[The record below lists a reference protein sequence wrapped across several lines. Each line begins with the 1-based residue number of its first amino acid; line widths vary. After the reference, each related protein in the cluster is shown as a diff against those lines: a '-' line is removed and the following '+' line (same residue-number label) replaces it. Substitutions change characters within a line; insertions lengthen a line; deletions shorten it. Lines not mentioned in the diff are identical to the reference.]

1 MTVAAPADVA
11 RPPGQDLFGHPRGLS
26 VLFATEMWE
35 RFSYYGM
42 ASLLS
47 LYLVKYL
54 LLEGHVEH
62 ILGYT
67 AVKAAMES
75 VFGRLDTQPFA
86 AQLIGLYTG
95 LAYFTPVLGG
105 YIADRYVG
113 QRITAVVGA
122 LLMACG
128 HFLMAF
134 ESMLFFALGFLI
146 LGMGAFKPNVS
157 TQVGSLYAPGDERRT
172 RAYSIYYLGINIG
185 AFLAPL
191 VCGELSEA
199 YSPHYGFTAAGIG
212 MLVATAIY
220 VHGMRWLPPDE
231 LHRERADPTLAAA
244 AHAPL
249 KPKEKNAIAGLL
261 GIFALTTFFWATWDQ
276 QSITIPL
283 WAADFTDRSLAI
295 GTWTRDIPASW
306 FLALNPLMIFILTP
320 LIMKAWAFLEHYERA
335 PSDVGKIAFAFFC
348 VAAANLVLVA
358 GAALNSG
365 AAEKASP
372 LWTVGYFFIGT
383 IGELH
388 LAPVGLALISRL
400 SPARMLS
407 LMMGLWL
414 AATFP
419 GDTLG
424 GWLGGY
430 WSSMSKPHF
439 FVMLAIVAAAA
450 GVAVFAMKPMLRRA
464 LDE

>member
-1 MTVAAPADVA
+1 MTAAAPPIAKPA
-11 RPPGQDLFGHPRGLS
+11 SPDLFGHPRGLS

-42 ASLLS
+42 ASLLT

-62 ILGYT
+62 IVGYPV
-67 AVKAAMES
+67 VKGAMER
-75 VFGRLDTQPFA
+75 VFGPLAAQPFA

-122 LLMACG
+122 LLMAAG

-134 ESMLFFALGFLI
+134 ESMLFFALGLLI

-157 TQVGSLYAPGDERRT
+157 TQVGSLYGPDDDRRV

-191 VCGELSEA
+191 VCGTLGEA
-199 YSPHYGFTAAGIG
+199 YSPHYGFTAAGVG

-220 VHGMRWLPPDE
+220 LHGMRWLPPDE
-231 LHRERADPTLAAA
+231 LHRERADPQRAATM
-244 AHAPL
+244 HAPL
-249 KPKEKNAIAGLL
+249 KAGEKRAVAGLI
-261 GIFALTTFFWATWDQ
+261 GIFALVAFFWATWDQ
-276 QSITIPL
+276 QNITLPL
-283 WAADFTDRSLAI
+283 WANDFTDRRVTF
-295 GTWTRDIPASW
+295 GTWTREIPATW

-320 LIMKAWAFLEHYERA
+320 IVIKAWALLARFGRE
-335 PSDVGKIAFAFFC
+335 PSDTAKMGFAFFC

-358 GAALNSG
+358 GAAANPG
-365 AAEKASP
+365 AADLASP
-372 LWTVGYFFIGT
+372 LWVVGYFLIGT

-388 LAPVGLALISRL
+388 LAPVGLAMISRL
-400 SPARMLS
+400 APARMLS

-424 GWLGGY
+424 GWLGGF

-439 FVMLAIVAAAA
+439 FLMLAAISAAA
-450 GVAVFAMKPMLRRA
+450 GAAVFALTPILRRA
-464 LDE
+464 FEE

>member
-1 MTVAAPADVA
+1 MTAAAPTLAKPVS
-11 RPPGQDLFGHPRGLS
+11 PDLFGHPRGLS

-42 ASLLS
+42 ASLLA

-54 LLEGHVEH
+54 LLPGHVET
-62 ILGYT
+62 IVGYA
-67 AVKAAMES
+67 AVKGAMER
-75 VFGRLDTQPFA
+75 VFGPLEAQPFA

-95 LAYFTPVLGG
+95 LAYFTPILGG

-113 QRITAVVGA
+113 QRITAVIGA
-122 LLMACG
+122 LLMAGG

-134 ESMLFFALGFLI
+134 ESMLFFALSLLI

-157 TQVGSLYAPGDERRT
+157 TQVGSLYGPDDDRRL

-191 VCGELSEA
+191 VCGTLGEA

-220 VHGMRWLPPDE
+220 LHGMRWLPPDE
-231 LHRERADPTLAAA
+231 LHRERADGHPAAVA
-244 AHAPL
+244 RAPL
-249 KPKEKNAIAGLL
+249 QPAERRAVIGLL
-261 GIFALTTFFWATWDQ
+261 GMFALVAFFWATWDQ
-276 QSITIPL
+276 QNITLPL
-283 WAADFTDRSLAI
+283 WANDFTDRTIRFGNWSHE
-295 GTWTRDIPASW
+295 IPATW
-306 FLALNPLMIFILTP
+306 FPALNPLMIFILTP
-320 LIMKAWAFLEHYERA
+320 IVIQAWALLARFGRE
-335 PSDVGKIAFAFFC
+335 PSDVAKMAFAFFC
-348 VAAANLVLVA
+348 VALANLVLVA
-358 GAALNSG
+358 GALANPG

-372 LWTVGYFFIGT
+372 LWLAGYYLVGTV
-383 IGELH
+383 GELH

-400 SPARMLS
+400 APARMLS

-419 GDTLG
+419 GDVLG
-424 GWLGGY
+424 GWLGGF
-430 WSSMSKPHF
+430 WSSMTKPHF
-439 FVMLAIVAAAA
+439 FLMLAAITAAA
-450 GVAVFAMKPMLRRA
+450 GVAVFALTPILKRA
-464 LDE
+464 FEK

>member
-1 MTVAAPADVA
+1 MAVALPSEQTRAP
-11 RPPGQDLFGHPRGLS
+11 GDLFGHPRGLS

-42 ASLLS
+42 ASLLV

-54 LLEGHVEH
+54 LLDGHTGDV
-62 ILGYT
+62 IGYT
-67 AVKAAMES
+67 AVKTAMEA
-75 VFGRLDTQPFA
+75 VFGRLEPQPFA
-86 AQLIGLYTG
+86 AQLVGLYTG

-113 QRITAVVGA
+113 QRLTAVIGA
-122 LLMACG
+122 LLMAAG

-134 ESMLFFALGFLI
+134 EQTLFFALALLI

-157 TQVGSLYAPGDERRT
+157 TQVGSLYAPGDARRT

-191 VCGELSEA
+191 ICGTLGEA
-199 YSPHYGFTAAGIG
+199 YNPHYGFTAAGVG

-220 VHGMRWLPPDE
+220 LHGMRWLPPDE
-231 LHRERADPTLAAA
+231 LHRERADPALAAA

-249 KPKEKNAIAGLL
+249 KPQEKHAIAGLI

-283 WAADFTDRSLAI
+283 WAADFTERRVTFGAWSAE
-295 GTWTRDIPASW
+295 IPATW
-306 FLALNPLMIFILTP
+306 FLALNPLMIFVLTP
-320 LIMKAWAFLEHYERA
+320 LVIRAWALLARLGRE
-335 PSDVGKIAFAFFC
+335 PSDVGKIAFSFFC

-372 LWTVGYFFIGT
+372 WWTVLYFLIGT
-383 IGELH
+383 VGELH

-414 AATFP
+414 ASTLP

-439 FVMLAIVAAAA
+439 FMMLASIAAAA
-450 GVAVFAMKPMLRRA
+450 GVAVFAVKPLLRRA
-464 LDE
+464 FTV

>member
-1 MTVAAPADVA
+1 MTAAAPIMAKPA
-11 RPPGQDLFGHPRGLS
+11 SGDLFGHPRGLS

-42 ASLLS
+42 ASLLA

-54 LLEGHVEH
+54 LLPGHVET
-62 ILGYT
+62 IIGYA
-67 AVKAAMES
+67 AVKGAMER
-75 VFGRLDTQPFA
+75 VFGPLAPQPFA

-95 LAYFTPVLGG
+95 LAYFTPILGG

-113 QRITAVVGA
+113 QRITAVIGA
-122 LLMACG
+122 LLMAAG

-134 ESMLFFALGFLI
+134 ESMLFFALGLLI

-157 TQVGSLYAPGDERRT
+157 TQVGSLYGPEDHRRV

-191 VCGELSEA
+191 VCGTLGEA
-199 YSPHYGFTAAGIG
+199 YSPHYGFTAAGVG

-220 VHGMRWLPPDE
+220 LHGMRWLPPDE
-231 LHRERADPTLAAA
+231 LHRERADAHLAAL

-249 KPKEKNAIAGLL
+249 KANERHAVVGLL
-261 GIFALTTFFWATWDQ
+261 CIFALVAFFWAAYDQ
-276 QSITIPL
+276 QNITLPL
-283 WAADFTDRSLAI
+283 WANDFTNRTVTLGS
-295 GTWTRDIPASW
+295 WTREIPATW
-306 FLALNPLMIFILTP
+306 FPALNPLMIFILTP
-320 LIMKAWAFLEHYERA
+320 IVIKAWALLARFGHE
-335 PSDVGKIAFAFFC
+335 PSDVAKMAFAFFC
-348 VAAANLVLVA
+348 LALANLVLAA
-358 GAALNSG
+358 GALANSG

-372 LWTVGYFFIGT
+372 LWLVGYFFVGT
-383 IGELH
+383 VGELH

-400 SPARMLS
+400 APARMLS

-419 GDTLG
+419 GDVLG
-424 GWLGGY
+424 GWLGGF

-439 FVMLAIVAAAA
+439 FLMLAAITAVAGAAI
-450 GVAVFAMKPMLRRA
+450 FAISPILKRA
-464 LDE
+464 FEE